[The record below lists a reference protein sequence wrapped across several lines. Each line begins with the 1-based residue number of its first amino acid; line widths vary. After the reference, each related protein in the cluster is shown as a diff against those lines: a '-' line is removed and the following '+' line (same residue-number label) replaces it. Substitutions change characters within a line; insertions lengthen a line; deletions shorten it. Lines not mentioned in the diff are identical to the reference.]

1 MTDHAMRGFV
11 RAFCNALSTGDI
23 GLIAPFLHDEIEWTV
38 FGPVD
43 LYAFFGQRRGKDA
56 VLKMCGEIAGTLELT
71 RCDKETTLYDGD
83 NAACLMRLVA
93 RNTATGRTL
102 SFRLAQFASFRDGKL
117 MSMKAVF
124 DTFDAAEQA
133 LGRPIDLSAVA

>member
-11 RAFCNALSTGDI
+11 RAFCNALSTRDM
-23 GLIAPFLHDEIEWTV
+23 GLMAPFLHDEIEWTA

-43 LYAFFGQRRGKDA
+43 LFSFFGQRRGKAA
-56 VLKMCGEIAGTLELT
+56 VLSMCEEIAATLELT
-71 RCDKETTLYDGD
+71 KCDKETTLYDGD
-83 NAACLMRLVA
+83 NAACLMKLAA
-93 RNTATGRTL
+93 RDPKTGRIL
-102 SFRLAQFASFRDGKL
+102 SFRLAQFARFQGGKL
-117 MSMKAVF
+117 ISLKAVF